1 MMALLQ
7 WKVVEMTPV
16 VERDRVEELKGVKDE
31 VAVVVRMLKI
41 DMIMLLKTAIIIL
54 TARSKTAIM
63 TETDFHFRHLKTLL
77 WLTIR
82 NKVKLYRFG
91 LHLFLILI
99 LATLKRSV
107 VK

>member
-41 DMIMLLKTAIIIL
+41 DMIMLLKMAIIIL

-63 TETDFHFRHLKTLL
+63 TEKRFSLPPPED
-77 WLTIR
+77 LTI
-82 NKVKLYRFG
+82 
-91 LHLFLILI
+91 
-99 LATLKRSV
+99 T
-107 VK
+107 